1 MPQILKDLTLGEFMA
16 EQSSALYNTD
26 TVTVTATAETPI
38 LPGQPITEN
47 GVVAVENGELTAI
60 PLGIATEAV
69 TLEAGETYDVAVIKN
84 GYGVVLNRSKLEE
97 RYPELYPAA
106 QLDLEA
112 KGFVFK
118 N

>member
-38 LPGQPITEN
+38 LPGQPIAAS
-47 GVVAVENGELTAI
+47 GVTATA

-69 TLEAGETYDVAVIKN
+69 TLEAGETYAVAVLKN

-97 RYPELYPAA
+97 RYPTLYPTA
-106 QLDLEA
+106 QTALEA
-112 KGFVFK
+112 LGFVFK